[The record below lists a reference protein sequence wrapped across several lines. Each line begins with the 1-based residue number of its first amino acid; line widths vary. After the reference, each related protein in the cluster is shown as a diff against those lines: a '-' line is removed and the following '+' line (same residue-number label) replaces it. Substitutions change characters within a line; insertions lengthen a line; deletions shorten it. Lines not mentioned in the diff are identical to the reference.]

1 MRNKISTKI
10 ISWRNGM
17 FLFMLIATGACSKS
31 NTSGGGGTNAI
42 TAFSFQTTGNKI
54 PVSSQAAIQGSNI
67 ALFLPPGT
75 NTGALVA
82 TFAVS
87 GNATVTV
94 NGVTQTSG
102 TTPNNFTSPVTYTV
116 TTPGGQPQN
125 FSVSVTTGIAAI
137 DQGMTAFMSQYNIP
151 GMAIAIT
158 LNDQLVY
165 VNSYGQASVENNQP
179 VTTQSLF
186 RISSLSKQITSVA
199 IMRLLDEG
207 KLSLN
212 STVFGNGSIL
222 GNTYGSQPYSPG
234 VTNITVGELLHHTEG
249 GWPGTGDAFGQNFSY
264 TIPQLMNWQLN
275 NVPLLDTIPGQSYHY
290 SQFGYTVL
298 GRVIEK
304 ITGLPYDQAVQQL
317 VLQPSGISDMQIAGN
332 TLAARLPNEVEY
344 YGQNNED
351 PYYVPVA
358 RMDAA
363 NGWVASATDLARFL
377 VHVDGMSNLTIISSN
392 AVNAMT
398 TGSYANPKYGCG
410 WELNLYNI
418 FHHGNWPGTGTS
430 QAITT
435 QDGNFNYVILANT
448 GSNDPNFSGNM
459 DNIFWN
465 AVNNISTW
473 PGYDLFQA
481 QALGQKSN

>member
-1 MRNKISTKI
+1 
-10 ISWRNGM
+10 
-17 FLFMLIATGACSKS
+17 
-31 NTSGGGGTNAI
+31 
-42 TAFSFQTTGNKI
+42 
-54 PVSSQAAIQGSNI
+54 
-67 ALFLPPGT
+67 
-75 NTGALVA
+75 
-82 TFAVS
+82 
-87 GNATVTV
+87 
-94 NGVTQTSG
+94 
-102 TTPNNFTSPVTYTV
+102 
-116 TTPGGQPQN
+116 
-125 FSVSVTTGIAAI
+125 
-137 DQGMTAFMSQYNIP
+137 MSQYNIP

-179 VTTQSLF
+179 VTNQSLF
-186 RISSLSKQITSVA
+186 RISSLSKQITSAA
-199 IMRLLDEG
+199 IMRLLDQG

-222 GNTYGSQPYSPG
+222 GNMYGTQPYGPG

-249 GWPGTGDAFGQNFSY
+249 GWTDDGTDAFGQNFSY
-264 TIPQLMNWQLN
+264 TIPQLMTWQLD
-275 NVPLLDTIPGQSYHY
+275 NVPLLDTIPGRSYHY

-304 ITGLPYDQAVQQL
+304 ITGLSYTQAVQNL

-351 PYYVPVA
+351 PYYIPVA

-363 NGWVASATDLARFL
+363 NGWIASATDLARFL
-377 VHVDGMSNLTIISSN
+377 VHVDGQSNLTIISSN
-392 AVNAMT
+392 AFNTMV

-410 WELNLYNI
+410 WELNQYNI
-418 FHHGNWPGTGTS
+418 FHHGNWPGTGSS

-435 QDGNFNYVILANT
+435 QDGNFNYVILANM
-448 GSNDPNFSGNM
+448 GSTDPNFSANM

-465 AVNNISTW
+465 AANNIQTW
-473 PGYDLFQA
+473 PGYDLFQSTTTT
-481 QALGQKSN
+481 KN